1 MNRKALIIDGHNFLF
16 RGYYG
21 VPPEAKRSD
30 GTPINAVY
38 GFFSLLR
45 YTQRE
50 INSGYI
56 VVMFDSETSIDQKR
70 IVRPEYKANRPL
82 DNGLVYS
89 QLPLIKKCLDLLG
102 ITWIESKNF
111 EADDLIGTYAEMFS
125 HQNIQSYIA
134 SSDCDFMQLVSE
146 KILVVRGRH
155 GSVDIYDMSKVLDSF
170 GVSPKQYLD
179 YLTLVGDAS
188 DNIRGIKGIG
198 KKRAS
203 DLLSKYKDIKSIYKS
218 IDSLSEILKRLL
230 SGHESFLINQKKFLE
245 IKKDIKLAG
254 KFKIKDYSFSEDV
267 LPDKMGKFLDDNWKR
282 LI

>member
-1 MNRKALIIDGHNFLF
+1 MNQKALIIDGHNFLF

-50 INSGYI
+50 INSAYM

-70 IVRPEYKANRPL
+70 TVRPEYKANRPL

-102 ITWIESKNF
+102 ITWIESENF

-134 SSDCDFMQLVSE
+134 SSDRDFMQLVSE

-155 GSVDIYDMSKVLDSF
+155 GSVDIYDMSKVLDNF
-170 GVSPKQYLD
+170 GVSPDQYLD
-179 YLTLVGDAS
+179 YLALVGDSS

-198 KKRAS
+198 RKRAG
-203 DLLSKYKDIKSIYKS
+203 DLLSKHKDIKSIYKS
-218 IDSLSEILKRLL
+218 IGSLSEILKRLL
-230 SGHESFLINQKKFLE
+230 SGHESFLIDQKEFLE
-245 IKKDIKLAG
+245 IKKDIKLDD
-254 KFKIKDYSFSEDV
+254 KFKIKDYFFSEDI
-267 LPDKMGKFLDDNWKR
+267 LPDKMGKFLDDNWER
-282 LI
+282 LT

>member
-1 MNRKALIIDGHNFLF
+1 MNSKALIIDGHNFLF

-21 VPPEAKRSD
+21 VPPEAKRPD

-50 INSGYI
+50 INSGYM

-82 DNGLVYS
+82 DNSLVYA
-89 QLPLIKKCLDLLG
+89 QLPLIKKSLNLLG

-125 HQNIQSYIA
+125 QQNIQSYIA

-146 KILVVRGRH
+146 KVLVVRGRH
-155 GSVDIYDMSKVLDSF
+155 GSVDIYDISKVLDNF
-170 GVSPKQYLD
+170 GVSPDQYLD
-179 YLTLVGDAS
+179 YLALVGDSS
-188 DNIRGIKGIG
+188 DNIKGIKGIG
-198 KKRAS
+198 RKRAS
-203 DLLSKYKDIKSIYKS
+203 ELLSQHEDIKSIYKS
-218 IDSLSEILKRLL
+218 IGSLSEILKRLL
-230 SGHESFLINQKKFLE
+230 SGHESFLIDQKEFLE
-245 IKKDIKLAG
+245 IKKNLEFTR
-254 KFKIKDYSFSEDV
+254 KFKIKDYSVPKDILS
-267 LPDKMGKFLDDNWKR
+267 DKMGKFLDDNWKR
-282 LI
+282 LT